1 MCYDSQRNS
10 HTPTG
15 STSAGSDTSISS
27 IEVVPVHRNA
37 PPPMGLHGAGQG
49 VLSVEFIVFFKY
61 WFVSECHNSQHNSCT
76 LIGSTSAGAQ
86 ADSIPPPLAQ
96 VAESSVPLEPAPPY
110 TTDLRPTME
119 PAIVQCAAGHT
130 TIVNNF
136 YFGSSKRIPT
146 PTIQSCFG
154 PALTVGLMSLCMLR
168 STWVDIW
175 KCAEYK
181 YQEHEWPN
189 ILLKCGVPHEHIA
202 YVVGLIHAE
211 NAIELI

>member
-1 MCYDSQRNS
+1 VLRLPARLTHTNRLNQRRLGHINFLDRS
-10 HTPTG
+10 
-15 STSAGSDTSISS
+15 STSAQKCSS
-27 IEVVPVHRNA
+27 PH
-37 PPPMGLHGAGQG
+37 GLSRCRTGRFKF
-49 VLSVEFIVFFKY
+49 EFIVFFKY
-61 WFVSECHNSQHNSCT
+61 WFVSECHNSQHNLCT

-110 TTDLRPTME
+110 TTDLRPTTE
-119 PAIVQCAAGHT
+119 PAIVQCAAAHT

-136 YFGSSKRIPT
+136 YFGSSESIPT
-146 PTIQSCFG
+146 PTIQCCFG
-154 PALTVGLMSLCMLR
+154 PALTAGLMLLRILR

-189 ILLKCGVPHEHIA
+189 ILLECGVPHECIA